1 MIPADAMQQMHPRFF
16 LYWLYHF
23 IDETPAITI
32 RICSETSVLSALP
45 FDLFL
50 LIMPFYL
57 FLKKK

>member
-1 MIPADAMQQMHPRFF
+1 MIPADAMQQMHPVSFYIGCTI
-16 LYWLYHF
+16 L
-23 IDETPAITI
+23 IDETAAITI